1 MGLDF
6 EYIKGQTPLE
16 EEEKEELKIKTIAT
30 RGELDE
36 FEQANIEKAI
46 EWSLKRS
53 HSYEK
58 ILTINF
64 IKDVHKR
71 MFSEVWGWAGTF
83 RKSNKNIG
91 VDKHFISVES
101 QKLLDD
107 CKFWIKNKTFP
118 EDEIAVRF
126 KHRLVK
132 IHLFP
137 NGNGRHSRLCAD
149 ILVSQ
154 ALHKP
159 FFSWGGRNLT
169 DSGETRAK
177 YLKAIYQAD
186 QGNIA
191 PLIESAR
198 S

>member
-16 EEEKEELKIKTIAT
+16 EEEKEELKIKTIST
-30 RGELDE
+30 KGELDE

-46 EWSLKRS
+46 EWSLKRK
-53 HSYEK
+53 HSYKK
-58 ILTINF
+58 ILTVDF
-64 IKDVHKR
+64 IKKVHKK
-71 MFSEVWGWAGTF
+71 MFSEVWFWAGFF

-91 VDKHFISVES
+91 VDKYLIEVEL
-101 QKLLDD
+101 QKLCDD
-107 CKFWIKNKTFP
+107 CKFWIENKTFS
-118 EDEIAVRF
+118 EDEIAIRF

-132 IHLFP
+132 IHPFP

-154 ALHKP
+154 ALNQP
-159 FFSWGGRNLT
+159 VFSWGGRNLT
-169 DSGETRAK
+169 DYSKTRTR

-186 QGNIA
+186 EGNIA
-191 PLIESAR
+191 PLKEFAR

>member
-1 MGLDF
+1 MGLDI

-16 EEEKEELKIKTIAT
+16 EEEKEELKIKTIST

-36 FEQANIEKAI
+36 FEQANIEHAI
-46 EWSLKRS
+46 EWSLKRNFF
-53 HSYEK
+53 YDK
-58 ILTINF
+58 ILTIDF
-64 IKDVHKR
+64 IINLHKR

-83 RKSNKNIG
+83 RKTNKNIG
-91 VDKHFISVES
+91 VDKRIISIEL

-107 CKFWIKNKTFP
+107 SKFWIQNKTFA

-126 KHRLVK
+126 KHRLVQ

-149 ILVSQ
+149 ILVSN
-154 ALHKP
+154 ALKKP
-159 FFSWGGRNLT
+159 IFTWGGKVLT
-169 DSGETRAK
+169 DHNKTRTM

-186 QGNIA
+186 QGNIL
-191 PLIESAR
+191 PLIEFAR